1 MKKFLFLLCGLSL
14 LLSLC
19 SCQGTETAKTAGQP
33 QGKRT
38 AEEAIESGALLST
51 VDLIDEVEADAES
64 ANKTYAGKYYLMNL
78 VVSSLSYPDVVWA
91 GFNFMQDDHLFSN
104 VHFTMD
110 LPEEEREGLA
120 ISDVLQV
127 VGKITNIE
135 KRLNGLVFVE
145 VSDAHCVT
153 KTFQVSGTVV
163 GIGILYGTELVIAE
177 DSGNVFPKSEITVH
191 DPESGSYQK
200 GDRIT
205 ATGTLRAGVRQGH
218 MVVNESAWP
227 FYFYMENPES
237 VVIEENG
244 IDRTGKGQ

>member
-1 MKKFLFLLCGLSL
+1 MKGSDMMKKLLSL
-14 LLSLC
+14 LCALILVLSLC
-19 SCQGTETAKTAGQP
+19 SCQAREAETGQP
-33 QGKRT
+33 EGKNT

-51 VDLIDEVEADAES
+51 VDLIDEVEADAEA

-91 GFNFMQDDHLFSN
+91 GFNFSLYPPLFSN

-120 ISDVLQV
+120 IRDVLQI

-153 KTFQVSGTVV
+153 KTFQVSGTVQ
-163 GIGILYGTELVIAE
+163 GIGILYGTDLVIAD
-177 DSGNVFPKSEITVH
+177 DSGNVFPKGEITVH
-191 DPESGSYQK
+191 APGNGSYK
-200 GDRIT
+200 EGDRIT
-205 ATGTLRAGVRQGH
+205 ATGTLRAGERLGY

-227 FYFYMENPES
+227 FYFYMENPKS
-237 VVIEENG
+237 VEIVGSQE
-244 IDRTGKGQ
+244 

>member
-1 MKKFLFLLCGLSL
+1 MKKLLFLLCALIL
-14 LLSLC
+14 VFSLC
-19 SCQGTETAKTAGQP
+19 SCQGAETAKTGGQP

-51 VDLIDEVEADAES
+51 VDLIDEVEADVEA

-91 GFNFMQDDHLFSN
+91 GFNFSLDPPLFSN
-104 VHFTMD
+104 VNFTMD
-110 LPEEEREGLA
+110 LPEEERESLA
-120 ISDVLQV
+120 IRDVLQV

-135 KRLNGLVFVE
+135 KRLNGLFFVE

-153 KTFQVSGTVV
+153 KTFQVSGTVQ

-177 DSGNVFPKSEITVH
+177 DSGNVFPKGEITVH
-191 DPESGSYQK
+191 APGNGSYQK

-205 ATGTLRAGVRQGH
+205 AAGTLRAGERQGH
-218 MVVNESAWP
+218 MIVNESAWP

-237 VVIEENG
+237 VEIVTSQE
-244 IDRTGKGQ
+244 